1 MMIKKIS
8 SVILLCVLFYAC
20 AGSQATPDK
29 VQSTTPDTAKNV
41 SSESAANNQEQK
53 NIQQP
58 ESAKERQPATPLV
71 QYLYITKDAKM
82 RTDPK
87 NLSKVIV
94 ILKKGELV
102 EKIAVSKNWIQVKS
116 ASGKTGWVLKKF
128 VFEGK

>member
-1 MMIKKIS
+1 MMKKIF

-53 NIQQP
+53 NILQP
-58 ESAKERQPATPLV
+58 ESAKASQPAAPVV
-71 QYLYITKDAKM
+71 QYLYITRDAKM
-82 RTDPK
+82 RKDPK
-87 NLSKVIV
+87 NLSKIIV
-94 ILKKGELV
+94 TLKKGELV
-102 EKIAVSKNWIQVKS
+102 EKISDSKNWIQVKS

>member
-1 MMIKKIS
+1 MRKKIF

-58 ESAKERQPATPLV
+58 ESAKASQPAAPVV
-71 QYLYITKDAKM
+71 QYLYITRDAKM
-82 RTDPK
+82 RKDPK
-87 NLSKVIV
+87 NLSKIIV

-102 EKIAVSKNWIQVKS
+102 EKISDSKNWIQVKS
-116 ASGKTGWVLKKF
+116 ASGKAGWVLRKF
-128 VFEGK
+128 VFGGK